1 MERRAWARG
10 TAAMGATMNLTDGER
25 LILAMLCDIHKA
37 LNLKSAID
45 PDALKP
51 LILEAE
57 DNGTAGGAKSAGR
70 ATNGTPG
77 SHRDRTA
84 VATEVSEILDM
95 WSAIE
100 RGYKHLSVDEKRT
113 VEAEAGPLGRGVR
126 FSGFDVESEIEYR
139 DAAHHLIEITG
150 LFERFQGRNLDA
162 HMPNLAGYRRMLRLY
177 APMRSVSDDQR
188 LYVRQIIALANAE
201 KYAG

>member
-1 MERRAWARG
+1 
-10 TAAMGATMNLTDGER
+10 MNLSEGER
-25 LILAMLCDIHKA
+25 LILVMLCDIHKA
-37 LNLKSAID
+37 LNLKGVID

-57 DNGTAGGAKSAGR
+57 QKGLARASNGASGE
-70 ATNGTPG
+70 
-77 SHRDRTA
+77 HRDRTA

-100 RGYKHLSVDEKRT
+100 RGYKHLSAEEKRN

-139 DAAHHLIEITG
+139 NAAHHLIEATG
-150 LFERFQGRNLDA
+150 LFERFQGRNLEA
-162 HMPNLAGYRRMLRLY
+162 HMPALAGYRRMLRVY
-177 APMRSVSDDQR
+177 APMRSVRGDRR
-188 LYVRQIIALANAE
+188 LDARQIIVLANAE